1 LAFVRSP
8 TQEPSRIISCLLPA
22 RGFPAIFFAAII
34 GRLESGAAR
43 SARRK
48 RPLSW
53 FAWNV
58 SSPVAFVTRQTNG
71 RAVVRNKAEQYRSRA
86 RLCLEVARTLS
97 PGKKRLMDRATL
109 IDMAQTWL
117 RLAQEEEQ
125 EAANRSDV
133 VGRSGV
139 VQQQQQIQITKK
151 D

>member
-1 LAFVRSP
+1 RNHHELFHACFPHAASRPYSLRRSLVALSQGLLDPHEGSGRSP
-8 TQEPSRIISCLLPA
+8 
-22 RGFPAIFFAAII
+22 
-34 GRLESGAAR
+34 
-43 SARRK
+43 
-48 RPLSW
+48 
-53 FAWNV
+53 
-58 SSPVAFVTRQTNG
+58 SSPGTGCRQLRLSHARPTG
-71 RAVVRNKAEQYRSRA
+71 GAVVRNKAEQYRSRA

-133 VGRSGV
+133 VGRSEV
-139 VQQQQQIQITKK
+139 VQQQPQIQINKK